1 MNRIL
6 QEDIARFAADFSLWE
21 YLRGRRIIITGATG
35 LLGSCL
41 VRCLLALNEQYS
53 LALQVVSVVRSRTKA
68 YRMFGEETA
77 AHRVIVHDFASGEPF
92 LPSEEADFLIH
103 LAAPTASKDFIE
115 HPAETLTTVV
125 DSTKSVLEYA
135 RQHRLQ
141 SLVYVSTLEVYG
153 TIDDD
158 SRAIDE
164 QMQGYLNPMD
174 ARSSYPMGKRVAEC
188 LCYAYFSEY
197 ETPVKTTRLAQ
208 TFGAGVHQTD
218 GRVFAHFA
226 RSIINNEDIV
236 LHTRGE
242 LCRSYCYTMDAVSGI
257 LYILLCGKDGEAYN
271 IANERTYISIRAM
284 AEEVLRAFCPT
295 RKVVLNLQEGL
306 GYSPTTKLRLDTT
319 KIRSIGWQPRY
330 ELREMFS
337 RLIESLREDG
347 YGQDFQA
354 HS

>member
-6 QEDIARFAADFSLWE
+6 QEDIARFAADFALWE
-21 YLRGRRIIITGATG
+21 YLRGRRIVITGATG

-41 VRCLLALNEQYS
+41 VRCLLAMNEQYS

-68 YRMFGEETA
+68 YRMFGEETT

-92 LPSEEADFLIH
+92 LPGKEADFLIH

-174 ARSSYPMGKRVAEC
+174 ARSSYPMGKRAAEC

-218 GRVFAHFA
+218 
-226 RSIINNEDIV
+226 
-236 LHTRGE
+236 
-242 LCRSYCYTMDAVSGI
+242 
-257 LYILLCGKDGEAYN
+257 
-271 IANERTYISIRAM
+271 
-284 AEEVLRAFCPT
+284 
-295 RKVVLNLQEGL
+295 
-306 GYSPTTKLRLDTT
+306 
-319 KIRSIGWQPRY
+319 
-330 ELREMFS
+330 
-337 RLIESLREDG
+337 
-347 YGQDFQA
+347 
-354 HS
+354 